1 MRSLAEIENTRKR
14 MLRQVEDAKEFGI
27 QRFAKDMLVV
37 ADLLEKACES
47 VPKDQPENEMSTAL
61 TSLANGIKLIQ
72 AEQQS
77 SFKRH
82 GLARIDPLGEQFD
95 PNYHESMFEVP
106 GDKPGSIAVVT
117 KVGYTL
123 NGRTIRPAMVGVIK
137 AQDPSSASS
146 SSSSASDDS
155 LS

>member
-1 MRSLAEIENTRKR
+1 MRALAETENTRNR
-14 MLRQVEDAKEFGI
+14 MFRQVEDAKEFGI
-27 QRFAKDMLVV
+27 QNFAKDMLVV

-47 VPKDQPENEMSTAL
+47 VPQDQPQDGVNL
-61 TSLANGIKLIQ
+61 TLASLADGLKLIQ
-72 AEQQS
+72 AEQQN

-82 GLARIDPLGEQFD
+82 GLTRIDPKGEKFD

-106 GDKPGSIAVVT
+106 GDKPGTIAVVT

-137 AQDPSSASS
+137 AQDPSSESS
-146 SSSSASDDS
+146 SSDDS
-155 LS
+155 VS